1 MTLISLLILAA
12 LAADPPTAAT
22 TSASQA
28 AEAQAQVAPAPAKPP
43 KPKKICVEEA
53 RIGSLM
59 THRICATQEE
69 WDRRQERDAAEM
81 AKMRSVPNAQ

>member
-1 MTLISLLILAA
+1 MPLISLLFLAA
-12 LAADPPTAAT
+12 LAAEP
-22 TSASQA
+22 SASASA
-28 AEAQAQVAPAPAKPP
+28 AAAPAASTPAKPP
-43 KPKKICVEEA
+43 KPKKICVEEV

-81 AKMRSVPNAQ
+81 AKMRSVPNGQ